1 MNIAVIGTGYV
12 GLVTTAVFADLG
24 YRVIGVDINETR
36 IQQLCRG
43 ESPIYEPGLDEMLKH
58 NLEAGRL
65 HFTTD
70 TAAAVRASEIIF
82 IAVGTPPSADGST
95 DLSQVESVARAIASA
110 ATRSS
115 IVVNKSTVPVGTG
128 EVVARLLAEHAAPG
142 VSFDVLSNPE
152 FLREGTAMYDA
163 KHPDRVIIGAASPA
177 DAQPLVE
184 LYEPLHCPVLVT
196 DVPSAE
202 MIKYASNAFLA
213 MKISFINEIANLC
226 EAVGGDVRHVAKG
239 MGLDTRIGDKFLSA
253 GIGYGGSCFPKD
265 VESLVA
271 VARELGIPSALL
283 EAVRQV
289 NGDRVPFFIERIA
302 QALDGLAGKTVAVLG
317 LTFKPNTDDLRDSK
331 PLDLCRQLLDAG
343 AAVRAH
349 DPVAMATVARIL
361 PQITYCADA
370 FDAAVGADAVILATE
385 WGEYTA
391 LDFNELHTM
400 MRGDLLADGRNLY
413 DLSRAEAAG
422 LRYLCIGRR
431 ECGAIKGSSE
441 QIPA

>member
-24 YRVIGVDINETR
+24 YRVIGVDINESR
-36 IQQLCRG
+36 IEQLCRG
-43 ESPIYEPGLDEMLKH
+43 ESPIYEPGLDEMLQR
-58 NLEAGRL
+58 NLAAGRL
-65 HFTTD
+65 CFTTS
-70 TAAAVRASEIIF
+70 TADAVRACEIIF
-82 IAVGTPPSADGST
+82 IAVGTPPAADGST
-95 DLSQVESVARAIASA
+95 DLSQVESAARAIAIA
-110 ATRSS
+110 ATTSR

-128 EVVARLLAEHAAPG
+128 AAIACLLADHAADG
-142 VSFDVLSNPE
+142 VTFDIFSNPE
-152 FLREGTAMYDA
+152 FLREGTALQDA
-163 KHPDRVIIGAASPA
+163 MRPDRVIIGAASTA

-196 DVPSAE
+196 DIPSAE

-239 MGLDTRIGDKFLSA
+239 MGFDGRIGDKFLNA

-271 VARELGIPSALL
+271 VARELGAPSALL

-289 NGDRVPFFIERIA
+289 NGERVPRFIGRIA
-302 QALDGLAGKTVAVLG
+302 QALDGLSGKTVAVLG

-331 PLDLCRQLLDAG
+331 PLDLCRQLLASG
-343 AAVRAH
+343 ADVRAH
-349 DPVAMATVARIL
+349 DPIAMTTVARLL
-361 PQITYCADA
+361 PEITYCDDA
-370 FDAAVGADAVILATE
+370 FEAASGADAVILATE

-391 LDFNELHTM
+391 LDLVELRAK

-413 DLSRAEAAG
+413 DLPRAEAAG

-431 ECGAIKGSSE
+431 ECGNVLGLMQK
-441 QIPA
+441 